1 MWFLPVADLM
11 KLQRAKEQN
20 EKLDAENRALRER
33 VHTLE
38 SQNKKILMQVAM
50 SLNCLSNRK
59 TVILLQPSHV
69 DVWSLFVQLAIN
81 DTEQDAAK
89 EQQKEKNVSGDVQN
103 ENDAVHK
110 R

>member
-1 MWFLPVADLM
+1 M

-50 SLNCLSNRK
+50 SLNCLSKRK
-59 TVILLQPSHV
+59 TVILLQPSNV
-69 DVWSLFVQLAIN
+69 VWSLFVQLAIN

-89 EQQKEKNVSGDVQN
+89 EQQKEKNISGDVQN
-103 ENDAVHK
+103 ENDTIHK